1 MDLTRTAYGMWNG
14 GRYMHYGEPLDDD
27 RFLATIRT
35 AYDHGIR
42 TFVTAD
48 VYGTG
53 AADQMIGRA
62 LSGLPRDSYCLV
74 GTIGHDF
81 YKGERQGSKGFPR
94 FTDPTLRTSRDYGSY
109 LRMATEKSLER
120 CGTDHFDCLLLH
132 NPDAIGYQS
141 DAVWSGMDKLR
152 DARLTE

>member
-74 GTIGHDF
+74 GTIGHDSVS
-81 YKGERQGSKGFPR
+81 Y
-94 FTDPTLRTSRDYGSY
+94 THLRAHETPEQ
-109 LRMATEKSLER
+109 LV
-120 CGTDHFDCLLLH
+120 C
-132 NPDAIGYQS
+132 
-141 DAVWSGMDKLR
+141 
-152 DARLTE
+152 RL